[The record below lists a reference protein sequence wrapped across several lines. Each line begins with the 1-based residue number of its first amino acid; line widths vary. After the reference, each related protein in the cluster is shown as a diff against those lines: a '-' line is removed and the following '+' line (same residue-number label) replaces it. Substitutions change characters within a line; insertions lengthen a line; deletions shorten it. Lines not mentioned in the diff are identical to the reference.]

1 MSKYHLMTD
10 MSISPVTA
18 KRKSLKPDSRD
29 VAFSTN
35 MSSSALV
42 FNNGGSDFL
51 GAIIGGMVWSAYAVL
66 FFWFLTLERKA
77 RPDHK
82 NNTRR
87 FTYALTALFCIA
99 TLNCAVDFGQG
110 YLLLVPN
117 ADPTLVAA
125 WRLSVGSTALLGIV
139 DFLSQMILIYR
150 CWIVWNHNYYVVSPV
165 VFFAFASL
173 AGQVATA
180 GVYGIVS
187 GGEAEP
193 VFHITVALQTTAFSL
208 SMAVN
213 TLVTGLIVSKIWV
226 QSRQLNIIRDGE
238 KENENETRAFNRAIT
253 LMIES
258 GLMNFIIQLLYLV
271 LNVLEIPA
279 FSLME
284 TCAVHF
290 YGITPTLLG
299 IRVITGK
306 SIDSYMKSSRSLAF
320 ASGGGGDTTASIEM
334 GGPGQQSS
342 SRLFDSEFASK
353 EVTIVGKENV

>member
-1 MSKYHLMTD
+1 M
-10 MSISPVTA
+10 P
-18 KRKSLKPDSRD
+18 
-29 VAFSTN
+29 
-35 MSSSALV
+35 SSAHV
-42 FNNGGSDFL
+42 FNFGGADFL

-77 RPDHK
+77 KPDHK

-99 TLNCAVDFGQG
+99 TLNCAVDLGQG
-110 YLLLVPN
+110 YLLLVPK

-125 WRLSVGSTALLGIV
+125 WRLSVGSTVLLGIV

-173 AGQVATA
+173 VGQVATA
-180 GVYGIVS
+180 GFYGTVS

-193 VFHITVALQTTAFSL
+193 VFHITVPLQTTAFSL

-213 TLVTGLIVSKIWV
+213 TLVTGLIVIKIWV
-226 QSRQLNIIRDGE
+226 QSRQLSIIRDGE
-238 KENENETRAFNRAIT
+238 RKNEDETFNRAIT

-258 GLMNFIIQLLYLV
+258 GLMNFVIQLLYLV
-271 LNVLEIPA
+271 LNALEISA

-306 SIDSYMKSSRSLAF
+306 SIDSYMKASRTLEF
-320 ASGGGGDTTASIEM
+320 ASGGAGDTTASIEI

-342 SRLFDSEFASK
+342 GRLFEFASK
-353 EVTIVGKENV
+353 EFTIVGKENA